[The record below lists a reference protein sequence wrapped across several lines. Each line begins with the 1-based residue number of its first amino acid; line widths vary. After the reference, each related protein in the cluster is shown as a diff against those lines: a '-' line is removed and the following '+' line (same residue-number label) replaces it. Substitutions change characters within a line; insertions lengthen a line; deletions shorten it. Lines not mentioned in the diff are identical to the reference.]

1 MINSIF
7 LEIGRMTFRVVLL
20 NSTICL
26 TMYSWSSWTC
36 FIDCYSIGCEEV
48 LASALLAT
56 LDYNS
61 WSFARVIIVGCL
73 FLGSCEWRLFKE
85 LLGRVIDSIE
95 SSYAAAYCTVFL
107 TILFLHMIDLL
118 GLDAVV
124 LEWGTSL
131 PLYLSLLSFFTSL
144 STAVTLF
151 YRAVASERFL
161 GPLVLSS
168 AS

>member
-1 MINSIF
+1 M
-7 LEIGRMTFRVVLL
+7 
-20 NSTICL
+20 
-26 TMYSWSSWTC
+26 
-36 FIDCYSIGCEEV
+36 
-48 LASALLAT
+48 
-56 LDYNS
+56 
-61 WSFARVIIVGCL
+61 
-73 FLGSCEWRLFKE
+73 
-85 LLGRVIDSIE
+85 IDSIE

-161 GPLVLSS
+161 GSLLLSS